1 MNWVFGIHSVHTI
14 LKSSPQ
20 RITELQVQRGR
31 DDARLQK
38 ILNLADQHGI
48 KVHWSTV
55 KQLNELVDGRHQGVV
70 ALCKEGATYNEDY
83 LMALVEESG
92 QSGFFL
98 VLDGIT
104 DPHNLGACL
113 RSADGAGVQ
122 AIIVPKDNSVGLT
135 PVVYKVA
142 SGAAE
147 TVPLIT
153 VTNLARTLQKLQ
165 QKGLWIIGTSGDA
178 SNTLYDIDL
187 TGPIA
192 IVMGSEGSGMRQLTR
207 SHCDFLCKLPMAGEV
222 SSLNISVATGICLFE
237 AVRQRCF
244 KG

>member
-31 DDARLQK
+31 DDVRLQK
-38 ILNLADQHGI
+38 LLSLADQHGI
-48 KVHWSTV
+48 KVAWSTV
-55 KQLNELVDGRHQGVV
+55 KQLDSLVSGRHQGVV
-70 ALCKEGATYNEDY
+70 ALCKEGTTHNEDY
-83 LMALVEESG
+83 LMELVKKNG

-98 VLDGIT
+98 VLDGVT

-122 AIIVPKDNSVGLT
+122 AVIVPKDNSVGLT

-142 SGAAE
+142 SGAAD
-147 TVPLIT
+147 TVPLVS
-153 VTNLARTLQKLQ
+153 VTNLARTLQQLQ
-165 QKGLWIIGTSGDA
+165 QKGLWIVGTSGDA
-178 SNTLYDIDL
+178 ENALYDIDL

-192 IVMGSEGSGMRQLTR
+192 IVMGSEGSGMRKLTR
-207 SHCDFLCKLPMAGEV
+207 NHCDYLCKLPMAGEV
-222 SSLNISVATGICLFE
+222 TSLNISVATGVCLFE
-237 AVRQRCF
+237 TVRQRNF
-244 KG
+244 KS

>member
-31 DDARLQK
+31 DDVRLQK
-38 ILNLADQHGI
+38 LLSLADQHGI
-48 KVHWSTV
+48 KVAWSTV
-55 KQLNELVDGRHQGVV
+55 KQLDSLVSGRHQGVV
-70 ALCKEGATYNEDY
+70 ALCKEGTTYNEDY
-83 LMALVEESG
+83 LMDLVEKNG

-98 VLDGIT
+98 VLDGVT

-122 AIIVPKDNSVGLT
+122 AVIVPKDNSAGLT

-142 SGAAE
+142 SGAAD
-147 TVPLIT
+147 TVPLVS
-153 VTNLARTLQKLQ
+153 VTNLARTLQQLQ
-165 QKGLWIIGTSGDA
+165 QKGLWIVGTSGDA
-178 SNTLYDIDL
+178 DNALYDIDL

-207 SHCDFLCKLPMAGEV
+207 NHCDFLCKLPMAGEV
-222 SSLNISVATGICLFE
+222 TSLNISVATGVCLFE
-237 AVRQRCF
+237 TVRQRKF
-244 KG
+244 NS